1 MTVKVAD
8 DVSLGPATHEF
19 VDSMFAYGGN
29 KVMKLLLLYIF
40 PKLLN

>member
-1 MTVKVAD
+1 MRVKVAD
-8 DVSLGPATHEF
+8 DVSLGPATHD
-19 VDSMFAYGGN
+19 VDSMFVYGGN